1 MEGLEAMSDAS
12 HDTSKLPAAMIWFGV
27 TLSAAALSLII
38 FKAPGGIFLRL
49 HGSTPVS
56 LYYGSLI
63 AIVIFGLVEASLGYW
78 VVPQNLGGWRTIAKT
93 MLWFSILPLVLVTA
107 LGGTVFLK

>member
-1 MEGLEAMSDAS
+1 MSDAS
-12 HDTSKLPAAMIWFGV
+12 HDTSKLPAALISFG
-27 TLSAAALSLII
+27 TALSSAALSLIV

-49 HGSTPVS
+49 HGSMPVL

-63 AIVIFGLVEASLGYW
+63 AIVIFGLVEASFGYW
-78 VVPQNLGGWRTIAKT
+78 VVPHNFGGWRTVAKT

-107 LGGTVFLK
+107 LGGSVILK